1 KAYRQDCET
10 FATVTKLLI
19 SKDPLLEERIQK
31 SLRENLRDIGH
42 RCVQELREF
51 VDHIKNSD
59 VEDVDDIV
67 SRGIR
72 DISDF

>member
-1 KAYRQDCET
+1 YKQDCET
-10 FATVTKLLI
+10 IVMVTKLLV

-51 VDHIKNSD
+51 VDRI
-59 VEDVDDIV
+59 
-67 SRGIR
+67 
-72 DISDF
+72 